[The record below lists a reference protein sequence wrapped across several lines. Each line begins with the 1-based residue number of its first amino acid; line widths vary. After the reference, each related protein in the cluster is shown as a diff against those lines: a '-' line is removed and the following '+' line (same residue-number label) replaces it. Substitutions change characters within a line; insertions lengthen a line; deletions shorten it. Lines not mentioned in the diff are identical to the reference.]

1 MSVDGKVY
9 SGEEFKNLLG
19 LKSMNINI
27 IMNNECIKIISKGF
41 GNGYG
46 LSIYGSNELALN
58 GCNFSNILKYYFP
71 NVKINKYIKEI

>member
-1 MSVDGKVY
+1 
-9 SGEEFKNLLG
+9 
-19 LKSMNINI
+19 MNINI

-71 NVKINKYIKEI
+71 NVKINKYIKEIQFFINIYVIITIGVVI